1 MYKMYCPRITG
12 NHNLEVAAA
21 FYCFCRDAVGD
32 AFNESMNCVENV
44 NMTCS
49 DDVVDQMFA
58 QAEMLHD
65 EFIRYCS
72 TFVLPILAT
81 QRF

>member
-21 FYCFCRDAVGD
+21 FYCLCRDAVSD

-49 DDVVDQMFA
+49 DDVVDQTVP
-58 QAEMLHD
+58 LGLKGLRGLID
-65 EFIRYCS
+65 K
-72 TFVLPILAT
+72 
-81 QRF
+81 